1 MVSGLE
7 SLVRD
12 PHNPEKLRQARSTMR
27 RITKLI
33 LRSRSIL
40 IIAPSGNDAILMWLR
55 SRMLSEPKTIIRD
68 YINLNALH
76 PCNTEQRAKVDNRGE
91 KGTTGSPKS
100 RKRYGDGVSILG
112 ISLRK
117 GISMNSWTQRDTGL
131 RHYASKASITEPQGE
146 SISLVKH
153 ILINKN
159 EKGHINDKLIHI
171 IADPKTLTLA
181 YELIKS
187 NPGNMTKGGT
197 NETLDGIS
205 SSWILE
211 TSAKL
216 KAGKFNFSKMRR
228 ANIRKDDGSTRP
240 LTISSPRDKIVQKAI
255 QLVLE
260 PIYEPTFFV
269 NSHGFRP
276 NKGCHT
282 ALKQLRSW
290 FHGITWLIETDIHS
304 CYDTINHRTLLNI
317 VGKKVKCV
325 KTLTLIKKGLE
336 CGVINLKAFS
346 KTKLGTPQGS
356 ILSPLLCNIYLHEL
370 DEELYKIKG
379 DYSSPQNY
387 KRRKNPEYRKLQYE
401 LEKAN
406 KANANSIKK
415 RSILIEKRKIHSKDP
430 FDHNFRKLFYIRY
443 ADDIIIGVTGNY
455 KNAETVLNKVR
466 YFLDEVLDLKLKK
479 QKTSII
485 NFKKKQV
492 EFLGTTIYGISRIE
506 KPCRTV
512 KHKNWKTSIKQRIT
526 PRVGL
531 HAPIT
536 KILEK
541 LLENGF
547 CRKSK
552 NGIYSPTAVKR
563 IVNLDHADILSY
575 YNSVIRGILN
585 YYSFVDNYTR
595 LGALVKLHLLRSC
608 ALTLALKYKMRH
620 KSKAFKK
627 FGSNLACPETGKI
640 ITIPKSFKRTGIF
653 NIGAKPIDSVIAQK
667 WNNKLTKSNLG
678 KSCVICGIFP
688 AEMHHIRKIED
699 LRVKQ
704 KKGKIDYFTMQMIA
718 INRKQVP
725 LCSEHHR
732 KLHQNKLSQ
741 SEIIAYSEGVQSLRG
756 SKKT

>member
-1 MVSGLE
+1 MLQK
-7 SLVRD
+7 LVLPNR
-12 PHNPEKLRQARSTMR
+12 KGRST
-27 RITKLI
+27 
-33 LRSRSIL
+33 
-40 IIAPSGNDAILMWLR
+40 
-55 SRMLSEPKTIIRD
+55 
-68 YINLNALH
+68 
-76 PCNTEQRAKVDNRGE
+76 
-91 KGTTGSPKS
+91 
-100 RKRYGDGVSILG
+100 
-112 ISLRK
+112 
-117 GISMNSWTQRDTGL
+117 
-131 RHYASKASITEPQGE
+131 
-146 SISLVKH
+146 SLVKH

-325 KTLTLIKKGLE
+325 KTLTLIKIKKGLE

-406 KANANSIKK
+406 KANANSIK
-415 RSILIEKRKIHSKDP
+415 S
-430 FDHNFRKLFYIRY
+430 
-443 ADDIIIGVTGNY
+443 GV
-455 KNAETVLNKVR
+455 
-466 YFLDEVLDLKLKK
+466 F
-479 QKTSII
+479 
-485 NFKKKQV
+485 
-492 EFLGTTIYGISRIE
+492 
-506 KPCRTV
+506 
-512 KHKNWKTSIKQRIT
+512 
-526 PRVGL
+526 
-531 HAPIT
+531 
-536 KILEK
+536 
-541 LLENGF
+541 
-547 CRKSK
+547 
-552 NGIYSPTAVKR
+552 
-563 IVNLDHADILSY
+563 
-575 YNSVIRGILN
+575 
-585 YYSFVDNYTR
+585 
-595 LGALVKLHLLRSC
+595 
-608 ALTLALKYKMRH
+608 
-620 KSKAFKK
+620 
-627 FGSNLACPETGKI
+627 
-640 ITIPKSFKRTGIF
+640 
-653 NIGAKPIDSVIAQK
+653 
-667 WNNKLTKSNLG
+667 
-678 KSCVICGIFP
+678 
-688 AEMHHIRKIED
+688 
-699 LRVKQ
+699 
-704 KKGKIDYFTMQMIA
+704 
-718 INRKQVP
+718 
-725 LCSEHHR
+725 
-732 KLHQNKLSQ
+732 
-741 SEIIAYSEGVQSLRG
+741 
-756 SKKT
+756 